1 MCGICGKVNLIPSR
15 SIDRREIEAMRDTMV
30 LRGPDAG
37 GVYVDRQ
44 TGLGHRRLSIIDLEA
59 SAQPMSNEDGS
70 VWIVFNGEI
79 YNFMELG
86 RSFSPEVT
94 TSVPPAIPKSSSTCT
109 RSSAKSASRA

>member
-44 TGLGHRRLSIIDLEA
+44 TGLGHRRLS
-59 SAQPMSNEDGS
+59 
-70 VWIVFNGEI
+70 V
-79 YNFMELG
+79 
-86 RSFSPEVT
+86 
-94 TSVPPAIPKSSSTCT
+94 
-109 RSSAKSASRA
+109 